1 MTQQHHEEAESGSE
15 GEGEASARR
24 SASDLRAAG
33 IDGVGSGDGIEA
45 GSSAR
50 LDGPHDGDDGE
61 NGSGDG
67 YSEGGDK
74 GSGPNGTPDNLPR
87 AIEIRGARVHNLR
100 GHRPRRAPAPSWW
113 ASPASP
119 GSGKSSLALG
129 VLYAEGLAAL
139 SGGALH
145 LHAPAHDPG
154 RRRPDVDEHRVRP
167 RRARAA
173 PAARRSGRALA
184 PSAPQTELLNS
195 LRLMFSRLG
204 SHRCPNGHAAAAHA
218 STWRWSEPIVCPE
231 CGAEFY
237 GPSAEELAFNS
248 AGRLPRL
255 RRHGHRAR
263 GGPRAR
269 WCPTRA

>member
-100 GHRPRRAPAPSWW
+100 GIDLDVPLHRLVGIAGVFPARASRRSPW
-113 ASPASP
+113 ASCTPK
-119 GSGKSSLALG
+119 GR
-129 VLYAEGLAAL
+129 
-139 SGGALH
+139 GAIW
-145 LHAPAHDPG
+145 
-154 RRRPDVDEHRVRP
+154 RRFP
-167 RRARAA
+167 
-173 PAARRSGRALA
+173 
-184 PSAPQTELLNS
+184 
-195 LRLMFSRLG
+195 
-204 SHRCPNGHAAAAHA
+204 
-218 STWRWSEPIVCPE
+218 
-231 CGAEFY
+231 
-237 GPSAEELAFNS
+237 
-248 AGRLPRL
+248 
-255 RRHGHRAR
+255 
-263 GGPRAR
+263 
-269 WCPTRA
+269 PTRAAA